1 MGHPGEKVTILQHSL
16 LGRGAR
22 AGFGMDGQ
30 GEVRSCIV
38 SPGEVQRLGLAHL
51 AFVDVFF
58 FFFVPIVAGLNM
70 TFLLALQ

>member
-1 MGHPGEKVTILQHSL
+1 MGLPGEKVTILQHSS

-22 AGFGMDGQ
+22 AGFGMEGQ

-38 SPGEVQRLGLAHL
+38 SPGEVPRLGLVHL
-51 AFVDVFF
+51 AFVDV
-58 FFFVPIVAGLNM
+58 FFFVPIVAGLNT